1 MRPSRTDWGQY
12 YFVNGA
18 YDTSS
23 PLTVPVTAGGIYG
36 VFANESTA
44 DSDSYYGYKYN
55 VWFHET
61 ALTAAASETFTAT
74 VYQMGTGVAPAEGVQ
89 IFCGGELLGRTAAD
103 GTFAWH
109 FDTAGVYVLTTG
121 DSNHTYSQ
129 CVVTV
134 TGKAPVCDG
143 GANCPSRAFPDLD
156 PAQWYH
162 LSTDYA
168 ITNHLF
174 IGFED
179 GTFRPNG
186 QMSRAMFAMVLWRV
200 AGSPASSAALPFA
213 DVAADAWYADA
224 VRWAYAVGVI
234 NGVSTTAFD
243 PESPVTR
250 EQMVTMIVRYAEKI
264 GAVTGARDD
273 LSQFSDGMQVSSYAL
288 TAVRWAVAVGLL
300 RGMGNGRLEP
310 QGTAT
315 RAEVATL
322 LMRFA
327 ALRK

>member
-1 MRPSRTDWGQY
+1 MIRPPRCTD
-12 YFVNGA
+12 
-18 YDTSS
+18 
-23 PLTVPVTAGGIYG
+23 GGVYG
-36 VFANESTA
+36 VFANESTT
-44 DSDSYYGYKYN
+44 DPDSYYGYKYN

-61 ALTAAASETFTAT
+61 ALTAAAGETFTAT
-74 VYQMGTGVAPAEGVQ
+74 VYQMGAGVAPAEGVQ
-89 IFCGGELLGRTAAD
+89 IFCGGELLGKTAAD

-134 TGKAPVCDG
+134 KQED
-143 GANCPSRAFPDLD
+143 CPSRAFPDLD
-156 PAQWYH
+156 PTAWYH
-162 LSTDYA
+162 PGTDYVIA
-168 ITNHLF
+168 NHLF

-186 QMSRAMFAMVLWRV
+186 QMSRAMFAMVLWRA
-200 AGSPASSAALPFA
+200 AGCPASSAELPFA
-213 DVAADAWYADA
+213 DVAADAWYAEA
-224 VRWAYAVGVI
+224 VRWAYAAGVI

-250 EQMVTMIVRYAEKI
+250 EQMVTMLVRYAEKT
-264 GAVTGARDD
+264 GAVTDARSD
-273 LSQFSDGMQVSSYAL
+273 LSQFSDAAQVSAYARE
-288 TAVRWAVAVGLL
+288 AVRWAVAVGLL
-300 RGMGNGRLEP
+300 RGMGNSCLEP

>member
-1 MRPSRTDWGQY
+1 M
-12 YFVNGA
+12 
-18 YDTSS
+18 
-23 PLTVPVTAGGIYG
+23 
-36 VFANESTA
+36 
-44 DSDSYYGYKYN
+44 
-55 VWFHET
+55 
-61 ALTAAASETFTAT
+61 
-74 VYQMGTGVAPAEGVQ
+74 
-89 IFCGGELLGRTAAD
+89 
-103 GTFAWH
+103 
-109 FDTAGVYVLTTG
+109 
-121 DSNHTYSQ
+121 
-129 CVVTV
+129 

-224 VRWAYAVGVI
+224 VRWAYAAGVI

-288 TAVRWAVAVGLL
+288 AAVRWAVAVGLL
-300 RGMGNGRLEP
+300 RGMDNGRLEP